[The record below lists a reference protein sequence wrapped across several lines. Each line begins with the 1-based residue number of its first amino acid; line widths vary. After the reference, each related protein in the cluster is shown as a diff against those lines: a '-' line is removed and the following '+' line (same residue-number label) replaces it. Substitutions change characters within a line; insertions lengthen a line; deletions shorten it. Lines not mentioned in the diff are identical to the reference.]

1 MAIRRTG
8 LSWAVWGS
16 GKLHLAAKLV
26 QKKRLFPEILSCP
39 IAEGANDAA
48 DRALSAMRL
57 YARYG
62 GLLLSLTRPHF
73 QNNASVLEISIQN
86 QLKTRSQTG

>member
-1 MAIRRTG
+1 LLKGQT
-8 LSWAVWGS
+8 
-16 GKLHLAAKLV
+16 
-26 QKKRLFPEILSCP
+26 
-39 IAEGANDAA
+39 NAA

-86 QLKTRSQTG
+86 QLKKKAKQVEN